1 VDISSREIAQM
12 FVVRASGHL
21 FDHQREY
28 PQWESDETTLHY
40 WLSQV
45 NIGGVILLGGNAV
58 EVFQRTRQLRSWSSQ
73 PLLIAADIEE
83 GVGQRFNGAT
93 WFPPPMSLAEIA
105 KKDESEAV
113 EYAYQMGM
121 ITAKEALAIGINWL
135 LAPVVDIN
143 NNPENPVINI
153 RAFADTPELVSK
165 LTRAFIEGAQSL
177 PVLTTAKHFPGHG
190 DTSTDS
196 HIELPIIEHDLDR
209 LLRVELAPFVS
220 AISVNVASIMT
231 AHLLI
236 PIWDRLNPATI
247 SKTIIKGQLREQLGY
262 EGLIVTDALIME
274 GIANTCSPDEL
285 AIRAIEAGVDMIL
298 MPENPVLA
306 IEAIYKA
313 TQSGRLNAEDIAK
326 SLGRIAKAKSKLKPP
341 EKDESLTGSLY
352 KRDYRDLCNIILEK
366 SMQISPA
373 SHLIPKTGE
382 NMLVVDDLLN
392 CPYLMRNSPA
402 VLIPRSF
409 GYLPKLRQQS
419 DLYLSGS
426 MILQIFIRGNPFRGN
441 AGLGNQNKEIY
452 LKLIQQKAL
461 QAVIIYGSPYV
472 AQWFRSELPTE
483 IPFIFTY
490 GQNDVAQEIACRK
503 LFAQMQTDK
512 SELNDFTD

>member
-1 VDISSREIAQM
+1 MDISSREIAQM
-12 FVVRASGHL
+12 IVVRASGHL

-28 PQWESDETTLHY
+28 PQWESDETTLRY
-40 WLSQV
+40 WLSQI

-58 EVFQRTRQLRSWSSQ
+58 EVSQRTRQLRSWSSQ

-105 KKDESEAV
+105 KKDESQAV

-165 LTRAFIEGAQSL
+165 LTRVFIEGAQSL

-196 HIELPIIEHDLDR
+196 HIELPMIEHDLDR
-209 LLRVELAPFVS
+209 LLKVELAPFVS

-236 PIWDRLNPATI
+236 PTWDRLNPATI
-247 SKTIIKGQLREQLGY
+247 SRTIIKGQLREQLGY
-262 EGLIVTDALIME
+262 EGLIVTDALIMD

-285 AIRAIEAGVDMIL
+285 AIRAIEAGVDMLL
-298 MPENPVLA
+298 MPEDPVLA
-306 IEAIYKA
+306 IDAIYKA
-313 TQSGRLNAEDIAK
+313 IQSGRLNPQDIAK
-326 SLGRIAKAKSKLKPP
+326 SLKRIAKAKSKLKPP
-341 EKDESLTGSLY
+341 EKHESLTGSLY
-352 KRDYRDLCNIILEK
+352 KKDYRDLCNIILEK
-366 SMQISPA
+366 SMQVSLS

-382 NMLVVDDLLN
+382 NILVVDDLLN

-409 GYLPKLRQQS
+409 GYLPKLMQQS
-419 DLYLSGS
+419 DLSLSGS
-426 MILQIFIRGNPFRGN
+426 MILQIFIRGNPFRGS

-472 AQWFRSELPTE
+472 AQWFKSKLPVE